1 MNKTGWRLSLATL
14 AASVACMGD
23 SLAQYRDGQPVIAPA
38 PAAAEPKAR
47 DIVPIF
53 LDVYRTA
60 GSPRIALL
68 WNREFTDQ
76 SQSAV
81 IDKRVTRESGTSSAN
96 SLDKTSQG
104 PAESAAL
111 KDAGNSFDRSRT
123 VTATK
128 TFEAERLRA
137 VALAERHSAMLQRN
151 FAAEMNRG
159 GVQFVDRALAMRST
173 AAAQHRSGG
182 DPRLIEADALLGR
195 ADMLLEIL
203 MIEDKDAPAAHGFD
217 VRVKD
222 LRRGTEVASVYSRA
236 VPPAPRQGPGGWVAG
251 GNGYEFKAA
260 PASTTPAGP
269 DQIGAALARDV
280 MFVLGSA
287 LEAANKLAVES
298 KAPPTVSSVK
308 KGK

>member
-1 MNKTGWRLSLATL
+1 MNKTSWSLSLIPL
-14 AASVACMGD
+14 VALVVCVGE
-23 SLAQYRDGQPVIAPA
+23 SLAQYRDGQPVIAPTPTA
-38 PAAAEPKAR
+38 TEPRAQN
-47 DIVPIF
+47 IVPIF

-60 GSPRIALL
+60 GRPRIALL

-76 SQSAV
+76 SHSTV
-81 IDKRVTRESGTSSAN
+81 IDKHVTRESGTSSAN

-104 PAESAAL
+104 AAESAVL
-111 KDAGNSFDRSRT
+111 KDAGESFDRSKT

-128 TFEAERLRA
+128 TFEAERARA

-159 GVQFVDRALAMRST
+159 GVQFIDRALAMRST
-173 AAAQHRSGG
+173 AAAQHRGGG

-203 MIEDKDAPAAHGFD
+203 MIADKDAPAAHGFD

-222 LRRGTEVASVYSRA
+222 LKRGTEVASVYSRA

-251 GNGYEFKAA
+251 SNGYEFKTA
-260 PASTTPAGP
+260 PAPAAQVGP

-287 LEAANKLAVES
+287 LEAANKLAAES
-298 KAPPTVSSVK
+298 KAPPTTSSVK